1 MFHNLGFP
9 INNVTNKV
17 DQCPFEMLPIVQL
30 SQSQPNDSNIINHT
44 PKQDTKMLH
53 TSVDNGTDKAKV
65 TLETDLAEVKLEDEK
80 QPQLQWPYNMY
91 FTIEEHMNH
100 KVWIWHAT
108 AHLHFKGEKIFELR
122 CGFKF
127 I

>member
-65 TLETDLAEVKLEDEK
+65 TLETDLAEVKLEDGK